1 MNVLNALLESRHVET
16 LTDMNDHK
24 RGIAV
29 ALFIASLQ
37 LQPLLQSPK
46 NVRCQGSG
54 WPRQGS
60 LSSPSVAEFL
70 HWQIF
75 SPASHAPVAR
85 VALRT
90 LKVHITT
97 GTTEALLKV
106 DFERSKLEDP
116 WH

>member
-46 NVRCQGSG
+46 KCALSGLGLATAGLSQLTFRSRVSSLANLQPSQPCPRCQ
-54 WPRQGS
+54 
-60 LSSPSVAEFL
+60 SSPQDVEGPHHHRNHGSIAQGGF
-70 HWQIF
+70 
-75 SPASHAPVAR
+75 
-85 VALRT
+85 
-90 LKVHITT
+90 
-97 GTTEALLKV
+97 
-106 DFERSKLEDP
+106 
-116 WH
+116 

>member
-1 MNVLNALLESRHVET
+1 M
-16 LTDMNDHK
+16 
-24 RGIAV
+24 V
-29 ALFIASLQ
+29 AL
-37 LQPLLQSPK
+37 K
-46 NVRCQGSG
+46 GK
-54 WPRQGS
+54 PRKRRAEIPTLPFPDAACVPWKWQMPD
-60 LSSPSVAEFL
+60 SSR
-70 HWQIF
+70 
-75 SPASHAPVAR
+75 APVAR